1 MARKTKG
8 KPRRRPRKTQKG
20 RRGRKQTRKY
30 KGGTSTSSIH
40 PYLLYSSYSPN
51 PLQISDLQASLKL
64 SDLQTNNDDVSQESE
79 DYNSST
85 PLIDKTLSTEVPVT
99 PIKDGNALLYPAEFN
114 IASTIDLEAISNAS
128 NSNNGMV
135 VQWKT
140 NSKKYVLKIP
150 QPGDSVDNLIYEF
163 DAGLYINKLR
173 IKYPCFINT
182 YALFYLNPDTDGQE
196 TSNKKHIAK
205 YIKNK
210 AFITNEDI
218 RNGRLQNIFNNI
230 SNVTEPKYDDEYCSE
245 KQNFALLLEHIEGKT
260 LRSIIHTLDETEI
273 AKIFYQIYGPLA
285 ALEGEFSHND
295 LHVDNIMITEMK
307 EPIRFDYTIKTYTA
321 TSFTTKYLARMIDYG
336 RVRMKEIDLKNFY
349 TNVNKPLSIAAK
361 QKKLHSCGLWH
372 LLYDNPDPDRLGTT
386 NFGEI
391 LDDLVTAMGNDST
404 TTTEPTKNITVNS
417 NSEMVTTV
425 DFLKDV
431 LREDLANVSTKLFD
445 VPPQSPQNK

>member
-30 KGGTSTSSIH
+30 KGGTSSI
-40 PYLLYSSYSPN
+40 N
-51 PLQISDLQASLKL
+51 PLSLHL
-64 SDLQTNNDDVSQESE
+64 SDLQGSIDISELQTNNNDVSQESE
-79 DYNSST
+79 NLHT
-85 PLIDKTLSTEVPVT
+85 PNESKPIESKPVT
-99 PIKDGNALLYPAEFN
+99 PSKKQNALLYPAEFN
-114 IASTIDLEAISNAS
+114 IASTIDLKAISNAS

-135 VQWKT
+135 VEWKT
-140 NSKKYVLKIP
+140 YGKKYVLKIP

-163 DAGLYINKLR
+163 DAGLYINMLR
-173 IKYPCFINT
+173 TKYPCFINT

-205 YIKNK
+205 YMKNK

-218 RNGRLQNIFNNI
+218 RKGRLQNIFNNI
-230 SNVTEPKYDDEYCSE
+230 SNVTDDKPKYDDEYYSE

-307 EPIRFDYTIKTYTA
+307 EPIRFHYTIKTYTA

-349 TNVNKPLSIAAK
+349 MNVNKPLSIAAK

-372 LLYDNPDPDRLGTT
+372 LLYHNPDPDRLGTT
-386 NFGEI
+386 VFGEI
-391 LDDLVTAMGNDST
+391 LKDLVTAMGNDST
-404 TTTEPTKNITVNS
+404 TTTKTITVNS
-417 NSEMVTTV
+417 NYGMETNV
-425 DFLKDV
+425 DFLNDV
-431 LREDLANVSTKLFD
+431 LREDLDPVSTELFRESD
-445 VPPQSPQNK
+445 LPPPPPNFP